1 MHKRKKYFGGVF
13 DKEEH
18 AAMSIN
24 LLCDKFKVERKN
36 PMINIKLFEAYEQH
50 TKTSKYG
57 GVSWCKNRKRWK
69 AQLIYKK
76 KQYYGGF
83 FHFEEDA
90 AMSTNLLCD
99 KYKVKR
105 KNPMIDMKLFEDQQV
120 QVKTETK
127 QEKEEQKQ
135 NKKSQ
140 LSTTIIKKKQGVKT
154 EYDQTVEQTLRNS
167 TSQYTCVSWDKNNK
181 KWRALLIHKGKKYF
195 AGLFDNE
202 KHAAMSV
209 NWLCD
214 KFRIQRKNLT
224 IDIEFD
230 AIEQKTKSK
239 KYRSKAENIG
249 NEKEVQVEEE
259 NILSGLKDQC
269 EKNFMKRPYKKRKRN
284 EHSIVNDVIKK
295 EMVNTNHD
303 GNEVFE
309 EIQKDYIKILN

>member
-1 MHKRKKYFGGVF
+1 MG
-13 DKEEH
+13 
-18 AAMSIN
+18 
-24 LLCDKFKVERKN
+24 
-36 PMINIKLFEAYEQH
+36 
-50 TKTSKYG
+50 
-57 GVSWCKNRKRWK
+57 
-69 AQLIYKK
+69 
-76 KQYYGGF
+76 
-83 FHFEEDA
+83 
-90 AMSTNLLCD
+90 
-99 KYKVKR
+99 
-105 KNPMIDMKLFEDQQV
+105 
-120 QVKTETK
+120 
-127 QEKEEQKQ
+127 
-135 NKKSQ
+135 
-140 LSTTIIKKKQGVKT
+140 
-154 EYDQTVEQTLRNS
+154 
-167 TSQYTCVSWDKNNK
+167 
-181 KWRALLIHKGKKYF
+181 KGKKYF

-202 KHAAMSV
+202 KHAAMGV

-303 GNEVFE
+303 GNGV
-309 EIQKDYIKILN
+309 QKVYFHIDL